1 MKEFLRKI
9 KLIDDWT
16 THLPISQQDF
26 VDRLSAITEEREL
39 GLFSD
44 AFMPFKS
51 SQKEYAGHVGFDEFK
66 IKRRARYFEQGQNL
80 ATATGTF
87 IENNGDLTIE
97 TEINGFSSFMILFYS
112 ILLIGLTGM
121 ITVIISLGKNT
132 DFLALLPI
140 LFIGALMFFITYM
153 VMRISIGRMKYDL
166 EREFFYLT
174 KK

>member
-16 THLPISQQDF
+16 THLPISQQNF

-44 AFMPFKS
+44 VFMPFKS
-51 SQKEYAGHVGFDEFK
+51 SRKEYAGHVGFDEFK
-66 IKRRARYFEQGQNL
+66 IRRRMKFSQTNQNL
-80 ATATGTF
+80 AFAEGTF
-87 IENNGDLTIE
+87 NENNGQLTIE
-97 TEINGFSSFMILFYS
+97 AEINGFSSRF
-112 ILLIGLTGM
+112 ILLYTVVFLFTFVPAIFTNSGIGILMSLLFGIGM
-121 ITVIISLGKNT
+121 
-132 DFLALLPI
+132 
-140 LFIGALMFFITYM
+140 LFVLYLI
-153 VMRISIGRMKYDL
+153 MRTFMERLKYDL